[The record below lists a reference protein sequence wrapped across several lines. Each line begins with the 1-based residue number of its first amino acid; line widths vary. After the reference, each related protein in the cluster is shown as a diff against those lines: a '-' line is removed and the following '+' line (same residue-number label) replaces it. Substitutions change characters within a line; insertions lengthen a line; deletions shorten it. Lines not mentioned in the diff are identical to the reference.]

1 MVELLFLQK
10 TKRFLTKLSRRGQ
23 SPLVRT
29 PSPRR
34 GHHMHHD
41 IGFSDTVSN
50 VVEIVKEEHR
60 RGRPYGHG
68 HRFARGRNHTFILA
82 VPQIRCCVF
91 TKNTNFPF
99 QHEQAKH

>member
-1 MVELLFLQK
+1 MCIH
-10 TKRFLTKLSRRGQ
+10 RRGQ
-23 SPLVRT
+23 SPLIRT

-34 GHHMHHD
+34 HLHHD

-68 HRFARGRNHTFILA
+68 HRYTRGRNYYTIHYHQMTD
-82 VPQIRCCVF
+82 RCCVKKEIKF
-91 TKNTNFPF
+91 FDF
-99 QHEQAKH
+99 QFRCFVFAKQKEQTLF